1 MIDFDGHARLG
12 DFGLCK
18 INLEYYDL
26 TYSYCG
32 SEEYMAPEVKA
43 ENGYNYSVD
52 FYTLGSF
59 AYELVMGVPPF
70 FNNEPLCFR

>member
-18 INLEYYDL
+18 KDLGYYDF

-32 SEEYMAPEVKA
+32 SEEYMAPEVK
-43 ENGYNYSVD
+43 S
-52 FYTLGSF
+52 
-59 AYELVMGVPPF
+59 
-70 FNNEPLCFR
+70 

>member
-12 DFGLCK
+12 DYGLCK

-32 SEEYMAPEVKA
+32 SEEYMAPEVRT

-59 AYELVMGVPPF
+59 AYELVNGVPPYY
-70 FNNEPLCFR
+70 NN

>member
-1 MIDFDGHARLG
+1 MIDFEGHARLG

-18 INLEYYDL
+18 MNLEYYDL

-43 ENGYNYSVD
+43 
-52 FYTLGSF
+52 
-59 AYELVMGVPPF
+59 
-70 FNNEPLCFR
+70 